1 MDKYYIGL
9 DIGTNSVGWAVT
21 DENYNILKRK
31 GKRMWGIRLF
41 ESADTAA
48 ERRSFRA
55 ARRRLQ
61 RRKQRIDLLQE
72 LFAEEMQ
79 KTDPTF
85 FIRLNESRLHFEDKS
100 VDSKFTLFTD
110 EGYTDREFYDRFPTI
125 FHLRKELIED
135 TAPHDIRHLYLA
147 LHHILKNRG
156 HFLISGELE
165 NARSFTAV
173 AEQFEDIIY
182 DEFKLEVRR
191 DKWHDFEETLRDK
204 KLQPS
209 VKAKTLLSYFD
220 LEVEGDSAEDTKQR
234 KAAAENV
241 CKLMVGN
248 KGDLAKIFGEEAGGL
263 EKPSFSFG
271 DSTYDDAIRPN
282 IQDVLPEKS
291 HVIDAVKALYDWNI
305 LVDILAG
312 EEYIS
317 FAKVKQYEI
326 HQSNLRSL
334 RGCLKKYLSKE
345 DYKKFFDD
353 PADKTNYAAYIGSV
367 KTKGKKTDVKKC
379 AEDDFYKELKKLL
392 ENIQPDDEDRALHE
406 MLLGEAERK
415 TLLPLQRSKDN
426 GVIPNQIHKAELKK
440 ILENAEKHF
449 PFLKAKDENGKTVT
463 DKIISIFEF
472 RIPYYVGPL
481 SDRHKGSGANVW
493 IVRKEEGRIYPW
505 NFDDKVDREK
515 SNEAFIG
522 RMTNKCTYL
531 VGEDVLP
538 KNSLLY
544 SRYMVLNELNN
555 LRIRGNKISV
565 ELKQRIYNDLFC
577 KHTKVTGKRL
587 LEYLQ
592 TEDRDLKREDL
603 SGFDQDFKASLSP
616 YLDFQ
621 KKVFG
626 DEMAKDKVRAVVEDV
641 IRWKTI

>member
-41 ESADTAA
+41 EGANTAA
-48 ERRSFRA
+48 DRRSFRA
-55 ARRRLQ
+55 GRRRLQ
-61 RRKQRIDLLQE
+61 RRKQRIYLLQE
-72 LFAEEMQ
+72 LFAKEMQ

-85 FIRLNESRLHFEDKS
+85 FIRLNESRLHVEDKS
-100 VDSKFTLFTD
+100 VDSKFPLFMD

-135 TAPHDIRHLYLA
+135 TAPCDIRHLYLA

-165 NARSFTAV
+165 NAKSFSTV
-173 AEQFEDIIY
+173 TGQFEDIMY
-182 DEFKLEVRR
+182 DEFNLEVSR
-191 DKWHDFEETLRDK
+191 DKWRDFEKTLRDK
-204 KLQPS
+204 KMPAS
-209 VKAKTLLSYFD
+209 SKAKTLLSYFD
-220 LEVEGDSAEDTKQR
+220 LEIEGESAEDTKHR
-234 KAAAENV
+234 KAAAENI

-248 KGDLAKIFGEEAGGL
+248 KGDLTKIFGKEFDGL
-263 EKPSFSFG
+263 EKSSFSFG

-282 IQDVLPEKS
+282 IQDALPEKS

-305 LVDILAG
+305 LVDILDG

-317 FAKVKQYEI
+317 FSKVKQYEV
-326 HQSNLRSL
+326 HQENLRSL
-334 RGCLKKYLSKE
+334 RKFFKKYLSKE
-345 DYKKFFDD
+345 EYKKFFDD
-353 PADKTNYAAYIGSV
+353 PADNANYAAYIGSV
-367 KTKGKKTDVKKC
+367 KAKGKKIDVKKC
-379 AEDDFYKELKKLL
+379 AEDDFYKGLKKLL
-392 ENIQPDDEDRALHE
+392 ENIQPADEDRSLHK
-406 MLLGEAERK
+406 MLFGEAERK

-493 IVRKEEGRIYPW
+493 IVRKEEGRIYPPS
-505 NFDDKVDREK
+505 K
-515 SNEAFIG
+515 
-522 RMTNKCTYL
+522 T
-531 VGEDVLP
+531 
-538 KNSLLY
+538 
-544 SRYMVLNELNN
+544 
-555 LRIRGNKISV
+555 
-565 ELKQRIYNDLFC
+565 
-577 KHTKVTGKRL
+577 
-587 LEYLQ
+587 
-592 TEDRDLKREDL
+592 
-603 SGFDQDFKASLSP
+603 
-616 YLDFQ
+616 
-621 KKVFG
+621 
-626 DEMAKDKVRAVVEDV
+626 EMAAFFQRS
-641 IRWKTI
+641 